1 MFNLFLFI
9 LSTYGYVSCL
19 EKRLAVSPYLSWILV
34 IAGQSLTIFAFA
46 LLNLL
51 QPAMYLIYYLGF
63 ILLAVYLFQQ
73 SRSSQ
78 ESFLDLFKRKFSW
91 ISLIFLL
98 TFLIWVIFM
107 KKMPL
112 IFWDNFSHWGLI
124 VKFFFN
130 EQRLATDLDKII
142 YYRSYPPAVS
152 LYINYVVNFLGYS
165 EGHMII
171 GNFMVN
177 LAALYAFFT
186 PFNVKK
192 NKITGFL
199 VLFLIAVFYLMDDHV
214 KMYNL
219 LVDNLLAYLTLA
231 GFAGLYHYRENRKI
245 SSLIVIILAG
255 FLGLVK
261 GSGVFFAVLV
271 IAVYCYYLTKYDK
284 AKEIFSLKK
293 YLPVLMSLLP
303 FAMWKFYV
311 RLMYDTS
318 QFRHSV
324 HFDWSQLH
332 LKAKIVAKFILQS
345 LDPWTPSTWG
355 LVLIVV
361 LVLVMLLVTA
371 REKNLQKR
379 LMTFSGI
386 LFAVLFVYYLSTM
399 AMYLTAMPMD
409 EAVKLA
415 QFDRYTL
422 TGVFVGLGS
431 ISLVAI
437 KYFESRVEDRSDHS
451 LYGKKLIYSG
461 LIGIYFISLAYD
473 LVDAAIEKRNF
484 ISESIPYEYQKMGI
498 DNHKLN
504 NKKILVLASGKW
516 NTDNAGNLYLY
527 TPNTHLYKG
536 NPDVVKNYDQ
546 ILVLDNKEATQTWV
560 KELTG
565 QQLAPGFYDVKDV
578 VNEKLIQK

>member
-63 ILLAVYLFQQ
+63 ILLAVYLFLQ

-98 TFLIWVIFM
+98 TFFIWVIFM
-107 KKMPL
+107 KEMPL

-186 PFNVKK
+186 PFNVKR

-261 GSGVFFAVLV
+261 GSGIFFAVLL
-271 IAVYCYYLTKYDK
+271 IAVYCYYLAKYDK
-284 AKEIFSLKK
+284 AKAPFSLKK
-293 YLPVLMSLLP
+293 YLPVLLTLLP
-303 FAMWKFYV
+303 FAMWKLYV

-355 LVLIVV
+355 LFLIVV

-409 EAVKLA
+409 EAIKLA

-437 KYFESRVEDRSDHS
+437 KYFESRVEDKSDHS

-504 NKKILVLASGKW
+504 NKKVLVLASGKW

>member
-34 IAGQSLTIFAFA
+34 IAGQSLTIFVLA

-78 ESFLDLFKRKFSW
+78 GSFLDLFQRKFSW

-98 TFLIWVIFM
+98 TFLIWVFFM
-107 KKMPL
+107 KDMPL

-186 PFNVKK
+186 PFNIKK
-192 NKITGFL
+192 NKIIGFL

-231 GFAGLYHYRENRKI
+231 GFAGLYHYRENRKT
-245 SSLIVIILAG
+245 SSLIVILLAG

-261 GSGVFFAVLV
+261 GSGIFFAVLV

-284 AKEIFSLKK
+284 AKAPFSLKK
-293 YLPVLMSLLP
+293 YLPVLLSLLP
-303 FAMWKFYV
+303 FAMWKLYV

-379 LMTFSGI
+379 LMIFSGI
-386 LFAVLFVYYLSTM
+386 LFAVLFIYYLSTM

-437 KYFESRVEDRSDHS
+437 KYFESRVEDKSDYS
-451 LYGKKLIYSG
+451 LYGKKFIYTG
-461 LIGIYFISLAYD
+461 LIGIYLISLAYD
-473 LVDAAIEKRNF
+473 LVDAAIEKRSF
-484 ISESIPYEYQKMGI
+484 VTDSIPYEYQKMGI
-498 DNHKLN
+498 DNHNLN

-536 NPDVVKNYDQ
+536 NPDVVKKYEQ
-546 ILVLDNKEATQTWV
+546 ILVLDNKEQTQTWV

>member
-34 IAGQSLTIFAFA
+34 IAGQSLTIYAFA
-46 LLNLL
+46 LVNFL

-63 ILLAVYLFQQ
+63 VLLAVYLFQQ
-73 SRSSQ
+73 GRSSQ
-78 ESFLDLFKRKFSW
+78 GSFLVLFQRKFPW
-91 ISLIFLL
+91 ISLIFLV
-98 TFLIWVIFM
+98 TFLIWVLLM
-107 KKMPL
+107 KDMPL

-186 PFNVKK
+186 PFNIKK

-199 VLFLIAVFYLMDDHV
+199 VLFLIAGFYLMDDHV

-231 GFAGLYHYRENRKI
+231 AFAGLYHYRKNRKI
-245 SSLIVIILAG
+245 SSLIVILLAG

-261 GSGVFFAVLV
+261 GSGIFFVVLV

-284 AKEIFSLKK
+284 AKEPFSLKK
-293 YLPVLMSLLP
+293 YLPVLLSLLP
-303 FAMWKFYV
+303 FALWKLYV

-345 LDPWTPSTWG
+345 LDPWTPATWG

-371 REKNLQKR
+371 REKNLQKQ
-379 LMTFSGI
+379 LITFSGI

-437 KYFESRVEDRSDHS
+437 KYFESRVEDKSDYS
-451 LYGKKLIYSG
+451 LYGKKFIYTG

-484 ISESIPYEYQKMGI
+484 INESIPYEYHKMGI

-504 NKKILVLASGKW
+504 NKKVLVLASGKW

-565 QQLAPGFYDVKDV
+565 QQLDPGFYDVKDV
-578 VNEKLIQK
+578 INESLIQK

>member
-34 IAGQSLTIFAFA
+34 IAGQSLTIYAFA
-46 LLNLL
+46 LVNFL

-63 ILLAVYLFQQ
+63 VLLAVYLFQQ
-73 SRSSQ
+73 GRSSQ
-78 ESFLDLFKRKFSW
+78 GSFLVLFQRKFPW
-91 ISLIFLL
+91 ISLIFLV
-98 TFLIWVIFM
+98 TFLIWVLLM
-107 KKMPL
+107 KDMPL

-186 PFNVKK
+186 PFNIKK

-199 VLFLIAVFYLMDDHV
+199 VLFLIAGFYLMDDHV

-231 GFAGLYHYRENRKI
+231 AFAGLYHYRKNRKI
-245 SSLIVIILAG
+245 SSLIVILLAG

-261 GSGVFFAVLV
+261 GSGIFFVVLV

-284 AKEIFSLKK
+284 AKEPFSLKK
-293 YLPVLMSLLP
+293 YLPVLLSLLP
-303 FAMWKFYV
+303 FALWKLYV

-345 LDPWTPSTWG
+345 LDPWTPATWG

-371 REKNLQKR
+371 REKNLQKQ
-379 LMTFSGI
+379 LITFSGI

-437 KYFESRVEDRSDHS
+437 KYFESRVEDKSDYS
-451 LYGKKLIYSG
+451 LYGKKFIYTG
-461 LIGIYFISLAYD
+461 LIGIYFISLTYD

-484 ISESIPYEYQKMGI
+484 INESIPYEYHKMGI

-504 NKKILVLASGKW
+504 NKKVLVLASGKW

-565 QQLAPGFYDVKDV
+565 QQLDPGFYDVKDV
-578 VNEKLIQK
+578 INESLIQK

>member
-63 ILLAVYLFQQ
+63 ILLAVYLFLQ

-107 KKMPL
+107 KEMPL

-261 GSGVFFAVLV
+261 GSGIFFAVLL
-271 IAVYCYYLTKYDK
+271 IAVYCYYLAKYDK
-284 AKEIFSLKK
+284 AKVPFSLKNI
-293 YLPVLMSLLP
+293 YL
-303 FAMWKFYV
+303 FY
-311 RLMYDTS
+311 
-318 QFRHSV
+318 
-324 HFDWSQLH
+324 
-332 LKAKIVAKFILQS
+332 
-345 LDPWTPSTWG
+345 
-355 LVLIVV
+355 
-361 LVLVMLLVTA
+361 
-371 REKNLQKR
+371 
-379 LMTFSGI
+379 
-386 LFAVLFVYYLSTM
+386 
-399 AMYLTAMPMD
+399 
-409 EAVKLA
+409 
-415 QFDRYTL
+415 
-422 TGVFVGLGS
+422 
-431 ISLVAI
+431 
-437 KYFESRVEDRSDHS
+437 
-451 LYGKKLIYSG
+451 
-461 LIGIYFISLAYD
+461 
-473 LVDAAIEKRNF
+473 
-484 ISESIPYEYQKMGI
+484 
-498 DNHKLN
+498 
-504 NKKILVLASGKW
+504 
-516 NTDNAGNLYLY
+516 
-527 TPNTHLYKG
+527 
-536 NPDVVKNYDQ
+536 
-546 ILVLDNKEATQTWV
+546 
-560 KELTG
+560 
-565 QQLAPGFYDVKDV
+565 
-578 VNEKLIQK
+578 